1 MRKRDRLAAE
11 ALESEARGA
20 LHALRI
26 LSHGGP
32 SKLVR
37 CAPEDVERW
46 APPFMVDGVPHFL
59 ATIITEPDG
68 RERLVCRGADD
79 TSLEITGTPADM
91 RTLLSAVGHGT
102 AWAELWSWGM
112 VWG

>member
-11 ALESEARGA
+11 AMESEVRGA

-37 CAPEDVERW
+37 CAPEDVARW

-59 ATIITEPDG
+59 ATIMPTADG
-68 RERLVCRGADD
+68 RERLVCRGADN
-79 TSLEITGTPADM
+79 TSLEYTGAPSHL
-91 RTLLSAVGHGT
+91 RLLLSCAEHGT
-102 AWAELWSWGM
+102 SIKRLQAWGM

>member
-1 MRKRDRLAAE
+1 MRKRDRLSAQ
-11 ALESEARGA
+11 ALESDASRA

-37 CAPEDVERW
+37 CAPEDVARW

-59 ATIITEPDG
+59 ATIITKPDG

-79 TSLEITGTPADM
+79 TSLELVGEALAVL
-91 RTLLSAVGHGT
+91 LLSAKHGT
-102 AWAELWSWGM
+102 SIERLRSWGM

>member
-1 MRKRDRLAAE
+1 MRKRDRLSAQ
-11 ALESEARGA
+11 ALESDASRA

-37 CAPEDVERW
+37 CAPEDVARW

-59 ATIITEPDG
+59 ATIMPTADG
-68 RERLVCRGADD
+68 RERLVCRGADN
-79 TSLEITGTPADM
+79 TSLEYASDDADVHAG
-91 RTLLSAVGHGT
+91 LSCICHGT
-102 AWAELWSWGM
+102 SIDRLLVWGM
-112 VWG
+112 VFA